1 MLPAVAHARM
11 NHASDT
17 AVWPTPP
24 FILRA
29 ALMAGVLAALTL
41 GVWAGLIRI
50 GWPLAAPDGLAI
62 AHGPLMVC
70 GVLASLVGLERA
82 VALRRAW
89 TFGAPVLTA
98 LGALAL
104 LAGALTLAAVF
115 ITAGSA
121 VLLAAHAAM
130 VRRVPRLFTVSM
142 LMGAISLLAG
152 NALWLAGRPFFDCW
166 PFWAAFLVLVITGER
181 LELGR
186 VQRYSPAV
194 VRLFALAT
202 GVALAGLGL
211 TLVSPDL
218 GARVFGAGCAALAV
232 WLFRFDVARRLLRA
246 QGAPRYI
253 AIALLSGYGW
263 LMAAGAVLV
272 LAGRPT
278 SGVVYDAALHGIFV
292 GFVFAMVFGHAP
304 IVVPAVLG
312 VALAHHRGFY
322 AALAALHGSLLVR
335 VAGDLAADYELRRW
349 GGMLNALTLLLFLG
363 VMAVA
368 ARRARR

>member
-1 MLPAVAHARM
+1 MKTALESPAL
-11 NHASDT
+11 
-17 AVWPTPP
+17 PTPP
-24 FILRA
+24 FFLRA

-50 GWPLAAPDGLAI
+50 GWSLAAPDGLAI

-89 TFGAPVLTA
+89 TFAAPALTA

-104 LAGALTLAAVF
+104 MAGALALAAVF
-115 ITAGSA
+115 ITAGSV
-121 VLLAAHAAM
+121 VLLAAHGVMA
-130 VRRVPRLFTVSM
+130 RRVPRLFTASM
-142 LMGAISLLAG
+142 LMGAVALLAG
-152 NALWLAGRPFFDCW
+152 NVLWLAGRPFFDSW

-186 VQRYSPAV
+186 VQRYTPAII
-194 VRLFALAT
+194 RLFALAT
-202 GVALAGLGL
+202 GVTLAGLGL
-211 TLVSPDL
+211 TVIAPDVGVRL
-218 GARVFGAGCAALAV
+218 FGAGCAALAA
-232 WLFRFDVARRLLRA
+232 WLFRFDVARRLLRSR
-246 QGAPRYI
+246 GGPRYI

-263 LMAAGAVLV
+263 LLAAGVGV
-272 LAGRPT
+272 GLAGRLT

-292 GFVFAMVFGHAP
+292 GFVFAMVFGHAQ

-312 VALAHHRGFY
+312 IAVTHHRGFY
-322 AALAALHGSLLVR
+322 IALIGLHGSLLLR

-349 GGMLNALTLLLFLG
+349 GGMLNALTLLFFLA
-363 VMAVA
+363 VMAYA
-368 ARRARR
+368 ARRVRAA